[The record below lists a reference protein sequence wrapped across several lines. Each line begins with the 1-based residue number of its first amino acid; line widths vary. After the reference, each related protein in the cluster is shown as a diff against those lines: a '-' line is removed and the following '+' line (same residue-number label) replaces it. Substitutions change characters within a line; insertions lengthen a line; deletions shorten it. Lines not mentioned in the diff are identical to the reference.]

1 MGLALFVAITQPYS
15 GGRKQDRMKKQVF
28 STKVARLI
36 LLFLM
41 LAGLAAWLP
50 GPLSPPAL
58 AQASGP
64 LLFIENV
71 GQFADHVRFQLHSNP
86 ATVSLSQDSLWF
98 TVLERPTPDL
108 PAGPPR
114 ELEPQPRRGVTLK
127 FTFLNANP
135 QPRLEPF
142 QRLDTAVSYFL
153 GKDPANWHAG
163 VPVWGGVRYVDLYPG
178 IDLVL
183 TGENGRLVQSLVVR
197 PEAAA
202 SGPDGTE
209 AGAQEAGPLANIG
222 LRVEG
227 AEGVTAG
234 NDGLLRLD
242 TALGEFSLPLWQVV
256 PAGGLPPEL
265 PLPEPEVTGL
275 DVTAPITTI
284 PPEALHP
291 VQAAAVPNLVYS
303 TLLGGAGSLDSAR
316 SIAVDA
322 AGQAYV
328 TGLAYPGFPVTP
340 GVFDP
345 TIEGLYNDIF
355 ISKLNSSGAS
365 LVYSTFLGGSDFDAA
380 QDLAVDSAGRAY
392 VTGYTTSPDFPTTP
406 GALDSELDGGADV
419 FVARVNETG
428 TVLQYSTLLGGS
440 GDDLG
445 WALALDA
452 AGQVY
457 VTGHT
462 PSTDF
467 PTTPGALHPAYLGG
481 FTDAF
486 VARINI
492 DGSSLAYAT
501 YLGGSESD
509 YGQDLALDGAGNV
522 YVVGDT
528 TSPDFPTTLGAV
540 DTVYNGGGDGFLV
553 QLAATGGTL
562 LYGAYLG
569 GSDFDSGRA
578 VAVDSAGR
586 VTIAGY
592 TGSADFPATAGAF
605 QPAFQG
611 DRDVFVARLSPVG
624 DLLYSTFVGG
634 DGQDY
639 PNDIALDG
647 AGSVYVTGQ
656 TVSASFPIT
665 PDALDPVQAS
675 LEAFVFKLSPAGSG
689 PADLV
694 YSTFWGGSDLDTGF
708 AIAVDGAG
716 DAYIAGDTSSTDFT
730 TTGGA
735 IDTNLDGFK
744 DAFVT
749 KLGLGQLEPPPT
761 PTPTETSTAT
771 PTYTQTPTSTATPT
785 PTSTA
790 TQAVPTPTSTST
802 RTPTPKPTATAA
814 PIPEPGCAPTLLG
827 VIPVGH
833 TPRGIAVDPGRGRVY
848 VANFGGNSV
857 SVINSHNHTIVTTI
871 GGITGANGLAFD
883 PTHNI
888 IWVSNYG
895 SNRLTPIQANASAT
909 SFTPLP
915 GLNTGAGP
923 WGVAYDP
930 VHDFVYVANSR
941 ANSVSVINA
950 ASRTVVATLTGGFN
964 QPFHLAANPV
974 SGKVYVANFGGHSV
988 SVLNGTSV
996 QRVVDLYDS
1005 SQPYG
1010 IAVDEVRDLVYVA
1023 TVDTHRI
1030 VALGPIPN
1038 KGPDQF
1044 LGWAAF
1050 HRGFG
1055 NPNRPIPLRVIAI
1068 NPTIGPWGDGGH
1080 IWTTT
1085 STGDGSEINQA
1096 LFVPKGWGGYFHF
1109 PLPQNV
1115 GENPAE
1121 GITIDRQRNRVY
1133 VSSGT
1138 GAGKVTVLGDH
1149 TAMCAVVPADSELDR
1164 IELER
1169 FSRVAL
1175 LQSDANG
1182 DGRVDI
1188 LDLALIAAR
1197 YGSSDPQA
1205 DINADGRVDIFDL
1218 SLVASHYDRLID

>member
-1 MGLALFVAITQPYS
+1 M
-15 GGRKQDRMKKQVF
+15 RQVF
-28 STKVARLI
+28 STRIARLI
-36 LLFLM
+36 FLFLM
-41 LAGLAAWLP
+41 LAGLAAGLP
-50 GPLSPPAL
+50 GPLSPPVQ
-58 AQASGP
+58 AQAGEP

-71 GQFADHVRFQLHSNP
+71 GQFAEQVRFQLHGSR
-86 ATVSLSQDSLWF
+86 AAVSLGQDGLWF
-98 TVLERPTPDL
+98 TILE
-108 PAGPPR
+108 PAEMDSLAGLQQEP
-114 ELEPQPRRGVTLK
+114 EPQPARGVTLK

-142 QRLDTAVSYFL
+142 QRLDTQVSYFQ
-153 GKDPANWHAG
+153 GKDPANWLPG

-178 IDLVL
+178 IDLEL

-197 PEAAA
+197 
-202 SGPDGTE
+202 GPDGAET
-209 AGAQEAGPLANIG
+209 GAQEAGPLANIG

-234 NDGLLRLD
+234 PDGLLHLD

-256 PAGGLPPEL
+256 SAGRLPPEL

-275 DVTAPITTI
+275 DVAAPITTV
-284 PPEALHP
+284 PPEAIYP
-291 VQAAAVPNLVYS
+291 VQAAAAPNLVYS

-316 SIAVDA
+316 GIAVDT
-322 AGQAYV
+322 AGQVYV
-328 TGLAYPGFPVTP
+328 TGAAYPGFPVTP

-345 TIEGLYNDIF
+345 TIEGVYNDIF
-355 ISKLNSSGAS
+355 ISKLNSSGTG
-365 LVYSTFLGGSDFDAA
+365 LVYSTFLGGSDFDAGQA
-380 QDLAVDSAGRAY
+380 LAGDSAGRASGA
-392 VTGYTTSPDFPTTP
+392 GYTTSPDFPTTP
-406 GALDSELDGGADV
+406 GALDDELDGGADV
-419 FVARVNETG
+419 FVARINDTG
-428 TVLQYSTLLGGS
+428 TVLEYATLLGGS

-445 WALALDA
+445 WAMVLDA

-467 PTTPGALHPAYLGG
+467 PTTPGARHPAYLGG

-486 VARINI
+486 VARLDI
-492 DGSSLAYAT
+492 DSGSLSYAT
-501 YLGGSESD
+501 YLGGAESD
-509 YGQDLALDGAGNV
+509 YGHDLALDAAGNA
-522 YVVGDT
+522 YVVGYT
-528 TSPDFPTTLGAV
+528 TSPDLLTTAGAFGPNYQGGV
-540 DTVYNGGGDGFLV
+540 DSFLV
-553 QLAATGGTL
+553 QLSAAGDML
-562 LYGAYLG
+562 LYATYLG
-569 GSDFDSGRA
+569 GSDFDSGQG
-578 VAVDSAGR
+578 VAVDGAGR

-605 QPAFQG
+605 DPTFRG
-611 DRDVFVARLSPVG
+611 DRDVFITRLNPAGSGPA

-634 DGQDY
+634 SSQDY
-639 PNDIALDG
+639 PNGIVLDG
-647 AGSVYVTGQ
+647 SGSIYVTGQ
-656 TVSASFPIT
+656 SVSADFPLT
-665 PDALDPVQAS
+665 ADALDPVQAS
-675 LEAFVFKLSPAGSG
+675 LEAFVLKLSPAGSG
-689 PADLV
+689 PADLT

-708 AIAVDGAG
+708 AIALDGAG
-716 DAYIAGDTSSTDFT
+716 DAYIAGDTSSVDFS
-730 TTGGA
+730 TTGGV
-735 IDTNLDGFK
+735 IDSTLEGFK

-761 PTPTETSTAT
+761 PTPTETSTST
-771 PTYTQTPTSTATPT
+771 PTLTPTPTSTATPT
-785 PTSTA
+785 PTATA
-790 TQAVPTPTSTST
+790 TRAIPTPTFTPT
-802 RTPTPKPTATAA
+802 RTPTTKPTATAA
-814 PIPEPGCAPTLLG
+814 PIPEPGCAPALLG
-827 VIPVGH
+827 VIPVGQ
-833 TPRGIAVDPGRGRVY
+833 TPRGIAVDPGRSRVY

-857 SVINSHNHTIVTTI
+857 TVINSDNHTVVKTI
-871 GGITGANGLAFD
+871 NGINGANGLAYD
-883 PTHNI
+883 PSHNI
-888 IWVSNYG
+888 IWVSNYR
-895 SNRLTPIQANASAT
+895 SNRLTPIQANADAT

-915 GLNTGAGP
+915 VLTTGAGP

-930 VHDFVYVANSR
+930 VHDFVYVANSS
-941 ANSVSVINA
+941 ANSVTVVNA
-950 ASRTVVATLTGGFN
+950 ASRAVVTTLTGGFN
-964 QPFHLAANPV
+964 RPFHLAANPA

-988 SVLNGTSV
+988 SVLNGAVV

-1010 IAVDEVRDLVYVA
+1010 ITVDEVRDLVYVA

-1030 VALGPIPN
+1030 VALGPLPN

-1055 NPNRPIPLRVIAI
+1055 NPNRPVPLRVIAI
-1068 NPTIGPWGDGGH
+1068 NPTIGPAGDGGH

-1085 STGDGSEINQA
+1085 SIADGSEINQA

-1121 GITIDRQRNRVY
+1121 GIAIDRQHNRVY

-1138 GAGKVTVLGDH
+1138 GAGTVTVLGDH
-1149 TAMCAVVPADSELDR
+1149 PAMCAVVPADTESDR
-1164 IELER
+1164 IEMER

-1175 LQSDANG
+1175 LQSDLTG
-1182 DGRVDI
+1182 DGQINI

-1205 DINADGRVDIFDL
+1205 DINADGQVDIFDL
-1218 SLVASHYDRLID
+1218 SVVASYYGQVID